1 VLNAETIP
9 RLRCAIVAGAAN
21 NQLAVPD
28 DADRIAERGILYAP
42 DFVVNAGG
50 VLHLA
55 GYERL
60 GWSAEEM
67 AARLAG
73 VGGTLQRVLDLAGRE
88 GITPE
93 AAARKLAWERIEA
106 ARSAGR

>member
-1 VLNAETIP
+1 VLNADTIP
-9 RLRCAIVAGAAN
+9 RLRCAVVAGAAN
-21 NQLAVPD
+21 NQLAGPQ
-28 DADRIAERGILYAP
+28 DADRLAERGILYAP

-60 GWSAEEM
+60 GWSREEV

-73 VGGTLQRVLDLAGRE
+73 IGGTLGLVLER
-88 GITPE
+88 
-93 AAARKLAWERIEA
+93 AAAEGTTPQAAAMELARERVEV
-106 ARSAGR
+106 GRVRA